1 MREKKTMQIRLW
13 GTTQENQAMIDLI
26 KKELKEKVK
35 IISSPYPSK
44 NNSTQRVY
52 LEIDLDNKNYRKHPT
67 QSGDSK
73 TEATQFDESKFFDE
87 IKKRIEQNQ

>member
-44 NNSTQRVY
+44 
-52 LEIDLDNKNYRKHPT
+52 K
-67 QSGDSK
+67 QSN
-73 TEATQFDESKFFDE
+73 ATCLS
-87 IKKRIEQNQ
+87 

>member
-44 NNSTQRVY
+44 NNPTQRVY
-52 LEIDLDNKNYRKHPT
+52 LEIDLENRNYRKHPAKNNN
-67 QSGDSK
+67 S
-73 TEATQFDESKFFDE
+73 QFKEDTFFEE
-87 IKKRIEQNQ
+87 IKKRIDSSS

>member
-1 MREKKTMQIRLW
+1 MQVRIW
-13 GTTQENQAMIDLI
+13 GTLQENQAMIDLI

-44 NNSTQRVY
+44 NNPMQRVY

-67 QSGDSK
+67 QTNDSK
-73 TEATQFDESKFFDE
+73 AEKSQFDESKFFKE
-87 IKKRIEQNQ
+87 IKNRIEQNQ

>member
-1 MREKKTMQIRLW
+1 MQVRLW
-13 GTTQENQAMIDLI
+13 GFPEENNEIINLLQQKLEDKI
-26 KKELKEKVK
+26 K

-52 LEIDLDNKNYRKHPT
+52 LEIDLDDKNYRKHPT

-73 TEATQFDESKFFDE
+73 TEKTQFNEPALFEE
-87 IKKRIEQNQ
+87 IKKRIAQNQ

>member
-1 MREKKTMQIRLW
+1 MQVRLW
-13 GTTQENQAMIDLI
+13 GFPEENNEIINLLQQKLEDKI
-26 KKELKEKVK
+26 K

-87 IKKRIEQNQ
+87 IKKKNRTKSVSLLSY